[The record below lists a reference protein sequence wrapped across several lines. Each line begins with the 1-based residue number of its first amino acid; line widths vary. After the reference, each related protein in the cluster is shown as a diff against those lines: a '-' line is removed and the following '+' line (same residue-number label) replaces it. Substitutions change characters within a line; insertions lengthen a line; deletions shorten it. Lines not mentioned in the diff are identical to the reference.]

1 MSLDNIKDFLENAPH
16 MSTRELAERYNIDEE
31 TVRLWKTKE
40 DKETKFP
47 PSVVGPYNKFITVN
61 SDKTLILSDIEIPC
75 HDHDILDISLELSKK
90 FKLDTLII
98 NGDFIALDSFSAWA
112 KSTVSRIAFSDEKEP
127 AIQILKVFL
136 RHFPRVVIV
145 TGNHERRLP
154 HLVDGHISVGTFFT
168 TLAGVEFSEYAFCY
182 LRSGGK
188 KFLCCHQDN
197 YSKTPLTVARGIAS
211 IHHINV
217 ISGHCHHL
225 AQGYDVSGKFTCIDG
240 GSARASDRTWYKASR
255 VNLFPS
261 WVLGGVMVIEGNPY
275 LFNKDNYKF
284 YMGL

>member
-61 SDKTLILSDIEIPC
+61 SDKCLILSDIEVPC
-75 HDHDILDISLELSKK
+75 HDAETLDISLDLSKK

-127 AIQILKVFL
+127 AIQILKLFL
-136 RHFPRVVIV
+136 SHFPKIVII

-188 KFLCCHQDN
+188 KFLCCHPDN
-197 YSKTPLTVARGIAS
+197 YSRVPLTVARGIAS
-211 IHHINV
+211 IHQINV
-217 ISGHCHHL
+217 ITGHSHHL
-225 AQGYDVSGKFTCIDG
+225 AQGYDVSGKHLCIEA
-240 GSARASDRTWYKASR
+240 GSARLSDRTWYKASR
-255 VNLFPS
+255 SNLFPR
-261 WVLGGVMVIEGNPY
+261 WNLGGVMVIDGNPY
-275 LFNKDNYKF
+275 LFNKDNFSF